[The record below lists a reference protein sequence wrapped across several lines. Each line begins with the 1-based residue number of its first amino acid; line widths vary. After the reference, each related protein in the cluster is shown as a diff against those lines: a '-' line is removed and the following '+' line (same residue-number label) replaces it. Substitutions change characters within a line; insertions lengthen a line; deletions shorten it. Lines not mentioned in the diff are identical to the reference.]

1 MTTELQPTL
10 IDVLPVERVPV
21 KFGPREIYKDAA
33 GKRVP
38 SVTTIL
44 SRFKESGGLLHWAN
58 QAGLDGLTLED
69 ARAVAATAGTM
80 AHALV
85 EAAINHRPDPD
96 LLGDADTIRRA
107 RAAFDTYRK
116 WADAYHITMRHTE
129 VSLVSQ
135 LHRFGGRLDAIGL
148 EGDTLV
154 LLDWKTSNA
163 VYPDMLLQLAGYKL
177 LWEENFPDH
186 RLHGFHLCRFAKE
199 QGDFCHHYF
208 PSIDAE
214 AETFLV
220 MRELYDKVK
229 QVEKR
234 VK

>member
-1 MTTELQPTL
+1 MNT
-10 IDVLPVERVPV
+10 DVAPIVVADPVARVPT
-21 KFGPREIYKDAA
+21 KREIYKDAQ
-33 GKRVP
+33 GQRLP

-44 SRFKESGGLLHWAN
+44 SRFKESGGLLYWAN
-58 QAGLDGLTLED
+58 AAGLDGLTLEE

-85 EAAINHRPDPD
+85 EASINGRPDPD
-96 LLGDADTIRRA
+96 LHGDAETIRRA

-116 WADAYHITMRHTE
+116 WADLYHITIRHTE
-129 VSLVSQ
+129 VSLVSLQ
-135 LHRFGGRLDAIGL
+135 HRFGGRLDAIGV
-148 EGDTLV
+148 EGEALV

-186 RLHGFHLCRFAKE
+186 PLHGFHLCRFAKE

-214 AETFLV
+214 AATFLV
-220 MRELYDKVK
+220 MRDLYERMKT
-229 QVEKR
+229 VEKR